1 MKTSCKGD
9 PQLQKIVNSI
19 SHRAGI
25 LLVIIS
31 TSFTIIALKNIPT
44 NHISLQFVCIYLKR
58 FTPAAQ

>member
-44 NHISLQFVCIYLKR
+44 NHISLQFVFI
-58 FTPAAQ
+58 